1 MIFIIALAVAFLIY
15 STAGI
20 FPKMKEAAENK
31 KNILEELGKLKAR
44 EDNLTAQVE
53 KLSTPE
59 GIEESIREKFRV
71 VKEGEGLI
79 VIVNDK
85 TDLDQDKGATSGQK
99 IKNFLKRI
107 FPRKVR

>member
-1 MIFIIALAVAFLIY
+1 
-15 STAGI
+15 
-20 FPKMKEAAENK
+20 MKEAAENK

-53 KLSTPE
+53 RLSTPE

-85 TDLDQDKGATSGQK
+85 TDLDQDKGATPSQK
-99 IKNFLKRI
+99 IKSFFKRI
-107 FPRKVR
+107 FPPKVRQ